1 MLTALP
7 CVLLSNFKNRRM
19 KQRKYIGYLLV
30 VAVFAGVGCSKMTD
44 DNIDPN
50 NPSVDRA
57 TPQLLLPSAIM
68 SAAGQIGGEYA
79 ITGGLWAQYYTQ
91 SAFASQYRTIDAYS
105 MVSSDNNIAYREL
118 FRNALV
124 DLKKIQDLS
133 TESENWPFYLM
144 ATVMKVYSYQ
154 VLVDLYD
161 MVPYSEALSAGTNLQ
176 PKFDDGYSIYTGLLG
191 ELNDALAKSY
201 NIDLTPTD
209 AVSDILFGGDMEQW
223 GRFAN
228 TLKLKIY
235 LRMINAK
242 PAEAQQGVTELYT
255 SNAPFLETGAGITT
269 YEDRPNY
276 SNPFYEQNIRRLNTN
291 DNLRASVTFVS
302 WLQKNNDP
310 RIVSY
315 FGSANPGAIHQGD
328 YTSNNP
334 AYGAAAVFV
343 QHATDPVWFISKAES
358 YLLQAEA
365 RVRYFGGADAKAL
378 YDAGVTA
385 AFAQLNLTPGNL
397 LTGAYAFPEGGT
409 LEQKQ
414 EAISVQKWASFPG
427 THDLEGFFEQNRTG
441 YPKYSPV
448 YSTNG
453 AYVPGQLVYSANGVT
468 GGLFPKR
475 LLFPEIERSRNINTP
490 PEKPLTEKV
499 WWAK

>member
-1 MLTALP
+1 
-7 CVLLSNFKNRRM
+7 M
-19 KQRKYIGYLLV
+19 KRRKYIICILIMV
-30 VAVFAGVGCSKMTD
+30 MAGMGCSKITE

-50 NPSVDRA
+50 NPSVENA
-57 TPQLLLPSAIM
+57 TPQLLLPSAFM
-68 SAAGQIGGEYA
+68 ATAGQIGGEYA

-118 FRNALV
+118 FRGALI
-124 DLKKIQDLS
+124 DYKKIQDLTTAS
-133 TESENWPFYLM
+133 GNWPFYLM
-144 ATVMKVYSYQ
+144 ATVMKVYTYQ

-161 MVPYSEALSAGTNLQ
+161 KVPYSEALSGSANLQ
-176 PKFDDGYSIYTGLLG
+176 PKFDDGYSIYTGLLA
-191 ELNDALAKSY
+191 EINDALSKEY
-201 NIDLTPTD
+201 KVTLNTTD
-209 AVSDILFGGDMEQW
+209 AVSDIIFEGDMDQW
-223 GRFAN
+223 ERFAN
-228 TLKLKIY
+228 TLKLKMY

-242 PAEAQQGVTELYT
+242 PTEAQQGVTDLY
-255 SNAPFLETGAGITT
+255 SNNAPFLETGAGITS

-315 FGSANPGAIHQGD
+315 FGSTTPGAIHQGD
-328 YTSNNP
+328 YASNNP

-358 YLLQAEA
+358 YFLQAEA
-365 RVRYFGGADAKAL
+365 RARYFAGAGAKAL

-385 AFAQLNLTPGNL
+385 AFEQLGLTPGAL
-397 LTGAYAFPEGGT
+397 LTGAYAFPDGGT
-409 LEQKQ
+409 IAQKQ
-414 EAISVQKWASFPG
+414 EAISTQKWASFPG

-448 YSTNG
+448 YSTSP
-453 AYVPGQLVYSANGVT
+453 AYVAGQLVYSANGVT

-490 PEKPLTEKV
+490 AEVPLTEKV

>member
-1 MLTALP
+1 
-7 CVLLSNFKNRRM
+7 M
-19 KQRKYIGYLLV
+19 KRRKYIICLLIMV
-30 VAVFAGVGCSKMTD
+30 VAGTGCSKITE

-50 NPSVDRA
+50 NPSVENA
-57 TPQLLLPSAIM
+57 TPQLLLPSAFM
-68 SAAGQIGGEYA
+68 ATAGQIGGEYA

-118 FRNALV
+118 FRGALI
-124 DLKKIQDLS
+124 DYKKIQDL
-133 TESENWPFYLM
+133 TTASENWPFYLM
-144 ATVMKVYSYQ
+144 ATIMKVYTYQ

-161 MVPYSEALSAGTNLQ
+161 RVPYSEALSGSANLQ
-176 PKFDDGYSIYTGLLG
+176 PKFDDGYSIYTGLLA
-191 ELNDALAKSY
+191 EINDALTKEY
-201 NIDLTPTD
+201 KVTLNTTD
-209 AVSDILFGGDMEQW
+209 AVSDIIFEGDMDQW
-223 GRFAN
+223 ERFAN
-228 TLKLKIY
+228 TLKLKMY

-242 PAEAQQGVTELYT
+242 PTEAQQGVTDLY
-255 SNAPFLETGAGITT
+255 SNNAPFLETGAGITS

-315 FGSANPGAIHQGD
+315 FGSATPGAIHQGD
-328 YTSNNP
+328 YASNNP

-365 RVRYFGGADAKAL
+365 RARYFAGAGAKAL

-385 AFAQLNLTPGNL
+385 AFEQLGLTPGTL
-397 LTGAYAFPEGGT
+397 LTGAYIFPDGGT
-409 LEQKQ
+409 IEQKQ
-414 EAISVQKWASFPG
+414 EAISTQKWASFPG

-448 YSTNG
+448 YSTSP
-453 AYVPGQLVYSANGVT
+453 AYVAGQLVYSANGVT

-490 PEKPLTEKV
+490 AEVPLTEKV
-499 WWAK
+499 WWSK

>member
-1 MLTALP
+1 
-7 CVLLSNFKNRRM
+7 M
-19 KQRKYIGYLLV
+19 KRRKYIICILIMV
-30 VAVFAGVGCSKMTD
+30 MAGMGCSKITE

-50 NPSVDRA
+50 NPSVENA
-57 TPQLLLPSAIM
+57 TPQLLLPSAFM
-68 SAAGQIGGEYA
+68 ATAGQIGGEYA

-118 FRNALV
+118 FRGALI
-124 DLKKIQDLS
+124 DYKKIQDL
-133 TESENWPFYLM
+133 TTASENWPFYLM
-144 ATVMKVYSYQ
+144 ATVMKVYTYQ

-161 MVPYSEALSAGTNLQ
+161 MVPYSEALSGSANLQ
-176 PKFDDGYSIYTGLLG
+176 PKFDDGYSVYTGLLA
-191 ELNDALAKSY
+191 EINDALSKEY
-201 NIDLTPTD
+201 KVTLNTTD
-209 AVSDILFGGDMEQW
+209 AVSDIIFGGDMDQW
-223 GRFAN
+223 ERFAN
-228 TLKLKIY
+228 TLKLKMY

-242 PAEAQQGVTELYT
+242 PTEAQQGVTDLY
-255 SNAPFLETGAGITT
+255 SNNAPFLETGAGITS

-315 FGSANPGAIHQGD
+315 FGSTTPGAIHQGD
-328 YTSNNP
+328 YASNNP

-358 YLLQAEA
+358 YFLQAEA
-365 RVRYFGGADAKAL
+365 RARYFAGAGAKAL

-385 AFAQLNLTPGNL
+385 AFEQVGLTPGAL

-409 LEQKQ
+409 IEQKQ
-414 EAISVQKWASFPG
+414 EAISTQKWASFPG

-448 YSTNG
+448 YSTSP
-453 AYVPGQLVYSANGVT
+453 AYVAGQLVYSANGVT

-490 PEKPLTEKV
+490 AEVPLTEKV